1 MSAGSQA
8 IRTWFEDYL
17 SAFNRADF
25 PGFGRYYAETVV
37 FHGQAAHVVGRQAV
51 LDFYRTV
58 RNYLDERVDLLTFVP
73 APDGS
78 AIVAELR
85 TVLVA
90 ERDWPDMPTGPM
102 YAGDRRESVN
112 IAFYEIA
119 GGCFERI
126 RTARLWP
133 QLGGRP

>member
-1 MSAGSQA
+1 MESHVL
-8 IRTWFEDYL
+8 RTWFEDYL

-25 PGFGRYYAETVV
+25 PGFGKYYADDVI
-37 FHGQAAHVVGRQAV
+37 FQGQAAQVVGRQAV
-51 LDFYRTV
+51 LDFYRAV
-58 RNYLDERVDLLTFVP
+58 RTYLDEGVNLLTFVA

-90 ERDWPDMPTGPM
+90 KRDWPEMPTGSM
-102 YAGDRRESVN
+102 RAGDRRESVN

-119 GGCFERI
+119 GGRFERI
-126 RTARLWP
+126 RTARLSP
-133 QLGGRP
+133 QREI